1 MQGMNNMQL
10 KPILLD
16 KFWLILSDT
25 NEKIGAL
32 SFKDA
37 TFSVIANGSVAK
49 VGSKEEL
56 LEAFGIDLFQNVV
69 ATEDKSESITYIS
82 GYPAFVANAVAV
94 EPKEAE
100 LKDIPVFVKSKESTV
115 MFAAGYYCIKFP
127 KLTMPA
133 TTPKVQ
139 TLVKYGF
146 LGPYKTQQEMNFHL
160 QKARAAKSA

>member
-1 MQGMNNMQL
+1 MKL
-10 KPILLD
+10 KPILTD

-37 TFSVIANGSVAK
+37 TFTVIASGSVANA
-49 VGSKEEL
+49 GSKEEL

-69 ATEDKSESITYIS
+69 ESTEKEEAITYIN
-82 GYPAFVANAVAV
+82 GFPAFVVNAVPV
-94 EPKEAE
+94 KVDEPN
-100 LKDIPVFVKSKESTV
+100 LKDVPVFVKTKESTV

-160 QKARAAKSA
+160 QKARAVKST